1 MQPISLPDSIYDI
14 DADWLSRA
22 LRAGGH
28 EVTVTGVERL
38 DVIHTTCTKARF
50 RLTYDRD
57 IGLPERMILK
67 GGFEPHSER
76 MQAISQWEARFYAE
90 IAPHVPLVVPRAYY
104 SGVEPGGWRAAT
116 LMEDLTLRGVTFCRA
131 QEPFGFDHL
140 CRRLDQLARF
150 HAQTW
155 NSPDLAPGGRW
166 DWVSERLGD
175 NAWEFNEY
183 YLEPE
188 RWAACIASPRGAAVS
203 RQFQDGAW
211 MRHALR
217 RLTEFG
223 ATDPTCLNHGDTH
236 PGNLYVE
243 QDGTPGFF
251 DVIVMRGPWWS
262 EIAYHLVASI
272 DIANRR
278 AWEGA
283 LLSHYIVRLADAG
296 GPRLDFDE
304 AWLRY
309 RQAIAYGLF
318 VFLVNE
324 ATFQTEAT
332 NTAYAARFGIAA
344 IDHDTA
350 GLLA

>member
-1 MQPISLPDSIYDI
+1 MKDKPMQPISLPDSIYDI

-116 LMEDLTLRGVTFCRA
+116 LMEDLTLRGVTFCCA

-150 HAQTW
+150 HAQT
-155 NSPDLAPGGRW
+155 
-166 DWVSERLGD
+166 
-175 NAWEFNEY
+175 
-183 YLEPE
+183 
-188 RWAACIASPRGAAVS
+188 
-203 RQFQDGAW
+203 
-211 MRHALR
+211 
-217 RLTEFG
+217 
-223 ATDPTCLNHGDTH
+223 
-236 PGNLYVE
+236 
-243 QDGTPGFF
+243 
-251 DVIVMRGPWWS
+251 
-262 EIAYHLVASI
+262 
-272 DIANRR
+272 
-278 AWEGA
+278 
-283 LLSHYIVRLADAG
+283 
-296 GPRLDFDE
+296 
-304 AWLRY
+304 
-309 RQAIAYGLF
+309 
-318 VFLVNE
+318 
-324 ATFQTEAT
+324 
-332 NTAYAARFGIAA
+332 
-344 IDHDTA
+344 
-350 GLLA
+350 